1 MLPEDKFIIKTNDI
15 ELITRIMLHQ
25 VLQKL
30 GFTLG
35 KLVIKLSIPGHLDG
49 NHFIL
54 LGMIFAL
61 NDLCKTALTEDLY
74 YLVSVEELVTDSYLI
89 VPIFIIIYGFLSFKL
104 LQSFDRCWQMWLSF
118 L

>member
-1 MLPEDKFIIKTNDI
+1 MLSEDKFVIKTNNI
-15 ELITRIMLHQ
+15 ELIIWIMLHQ

-35 KLVIKLSIPGHLDG
+35 KLVIKLSIPGYLDSNHL
-49 NHFIL
+49 IL
-54 LGMIFAL
+54 LGVIFAL

-89 VPIFIIIYGFLSFKL
+89 VPIVIIIDGFLCFKFI
-104 LQSFDRCWQMWLSF
+104 QSFDRCWQMWLSF